1 MGNIINFFK
10 RNNKEINEDII
21 LQAGGKL
28 EILGRVKD
36 MGVLINDFAFPVKK
50 EDLTEDMV
58 NYQKRYQLTMA
69 IDQMMKRVQ
78 DDPQLNG
85 AKIGLLLE
93 PQQLMEKNGQKVL
106 RTQIELVLPM
116 VVDLKS
122 DATIQVNSAEEVV
135 MKDID

>member
-10 RNNKEINEDII
+10 RNKETNEDIT

-93 PQQLMEKNGQKVL
+93 PQQLMEQNGKKVL

-122 DATIQVNSAEEVV
+122 DATIQVNNDEEAVI
-135 MKDID
+135 KDID

>member
-1 MGNIINFFK
+1 
-10 RNNKEINEDII
+10 
-21 LQAGGKL
+21 
-28 EILGRVKD
+28 
-36 MGVLINDFAFPVKK
+36 MGVLINDFSFPVKK

-58 NYQKRYQLTMA
+58 NYQKRYQLTMT

-93 PQQLMEKNGQKVL
+93 PQKLMEQNGKKVL

>member
-10 RNNKEINEDII
+10 RNKENEDIT

-93 PQQLMEKNGQKVL
+93 PQQLVEKNGNNVL

-122 DATIQVNSAEEVV
+122 DATIQVNSAEEAV

>member
-1 MGNIINFFK
+1 MGNIINFFN
-10 RNNKEINEDII
+10 RNKETNEDIT

-93 PQQLMEKNGQKVL
+93 PQQLMEKNGKKVL

-122 DATIQVNSAEEVV
+122 DATIQVNSTEEVV

>member
-1 MGNIINFFK
+1 MGSIINFFK
-10 RNNKEINEDII
+10 RNKENEDIT

-28 EILGRVKD
+28 EVLGRVKD

-50 EDLTEDMV
+50 EDLTDDMV

-93 PQQLMEKNGQKVL
+93 PQQLMEKNGKEVL

-122 DATIQVNSAEEVV
+122 DATIQVNNDEEAVIR
-135 MKDID
+135 DID

>member
-10 RNNKEINEDII
+10 RNKENEDIT

-50 EDLTEDMV
+50 EDLTDDMV

-122 DATIQVNSAEEVV
+122 DATIQVNSAEEVK
-135 MKDID
+135 MEDID

>member
-1 MGNIINFFK
+1 MGSIINFFK
-10 RNNKEINEDII
+10 RNKENEDIT

-28 EILGRVKD
+28 EVLGRVKN

-50 EDLTEDMV
+50 EDLTDDMV
-58 NYQKRYQLTMA
+58 NYHKRYQLTMA

-93 PQQLMEKNGQKVL
+93 PQQLMEKNGKEVL

-122 DATIQVNSAEEVV
+122 DATIQVNSAEEAVI
-135 MKDID
+135 KDIN

>member
-10 RNNKEINEDII
+10 RNKETNEDIT

-28 EILGRVKD
+28 EVLGRVKD

-50 EDLTEDMV
+50 EDLTDDMV

-93 PQQLMEKNGQKVL
+93 PQQLMEKNGKKVL

-122 DATIQVNSAEEVV
+122 DATIQVNSDEEAAI
-135 MKDID
+135 KDID

>member
-10 RNNKEINEDII
+10 RNKETNEDIT

-28 EILGRVKD
+28 EVLGRVKD

-50 EDLTEDMV
+50 EDLTDDMV

-78 DDPQLNG
+78 DDPQLNR

-93 PQQLMEKNGQKVL
+93 PQQLMEKNGKKVL
-106 RTQIELVLPM
+106 HTQIELVLPM

-122 DATIQVNSAEEVV
+122 DATIQVNNDEEAVIR
-135 MKDID
+135 DID

>member
-10 RNNKEINEDII
+10 RNKENEDIT

-78 DDPQLNG
+78 DDPQLNE

-93 PQQLMEKNGQKVL
+93 PQKLMEKNGKEVL

-122 DATIQVNSAEEVV
+122 DATIQVNSDEEAVI
-135 MKDID
+135 KDID

>member
-10 RNNKEINEDII
+10 RNKENEDIT

-93 PQQLMEKNGQKVL
+93 PQQLMEKNGKNVL

-122 DATIQVNSAEEVV
+122 DATIQVNSDEEAVI
-135 MKDID
+135 KDID

>member
-10 RNNKEINEDII
+10 RNKETNEDIT

-28 EILGRVKD
+28 EVLGRVKD

-50 EDLTEDMV
+50 EDLTDDMV

-93 PQQLMEKNGQKVL
+93 PQQLMEKNGKEVL

-122 DATIQVNSAEEVV
+122 DATIQVNNDEEAVIR
-135 MKDID
+135 DID

>member
-1 MGNIINFFK
+1 MGNIINFFS
-10 RNNKEINEDII
+10 RNKENEDIT

-28 EILGRVKD
+28 EVLGRVKD
-36 MGVLINDFAFPVKK
+36 MGVLINDFSFPVKK
-50 EDLTEDMV
+50 EDLTDDMV

-78 DDPQLNG
+78 DDPQLSG

-93 PQQLMEKNGQKVL
+93 PQKLMEKNGKEVL

-122 DATIQVNSAEEVV
+122 DATIQVNNDEEAV

>member
-10 RNNKEINEDII
+10 RNKENEDIT

-50 EDLTEDMV
+50 EDLTDDMV

-93 PQQLMEKNGQKVL
+93 PQKLMEKNGQKVL
-106 RTQIELVLPM
+106 RTQLELVLPM

-122 DATIQVNSAEEVV
+122 DTTIQVNNDEEAVI
-135 MKDID
+135 KDID

>member
-1 MGNIINFFK
+1 MGNIINFFN
-10 RNNKEINEDII
+10 RNKETNEDIT

-93 PQQLMEKNGQKVL
+93 PQQLMEQNGKKVL

-122 DATIQVNSAEEVV
+122 DATIQVNSAEETVI
-135 MKDID
+135 KDIN

>member
-10 RNNKEINEDII
+10 RNKENEDIT

-36 MGVLINDFAFPVKK
+36 MGVLINDFSFPVKK

-93 PQQLMEKNGQKVL
+93 PQQLMEKNGKEVL
-106 RTQIELVLPM
+106 HTQIELVLPM

-122 DATIQVNSAEEVV
+122 DATIQVNSAEEAV

>member
-10 RNNKEINEDII
+10 RNKETNEDIT

-28 EILGRVKD
+28 EVLGRVKD
-36 MGVLINDFAFPVKK
+36 MGVLINDFSFPVKK
-50 EDLTEDMV
+50 EDLTDDMV

-93 PQQLMEKNGQKVL
+93 PQKLMEKNGKEVL

-122 DATIQVNSAEEVV
+122 DAIIQVNNAEEAVI
-135 MKDID
+135 KDID

>member
-1 MGNIINFFK
+1 MGNIINFFN
-10 RNNKEINEDII
+10 RNKETNEDIT

-122 DATIQVNSAEEVV
+122 DATIQVNNDEEAVI
-135 MKDID
+135 KDID

>member
-1 MGNIINFFK
+1 MGSIINFFK
-10 RNNKEINEDII
+10 RNKKTDEDIT

-28 EILGRVKD
+28 EVLGRVKD
-36 MGVLINDFAFPVKK
+36 MGVLINDFSFPVKK
-50 EDLTEDMV
+50 EDLTDDMV

-93 PQQLMEKNGQKVL
+93 PQKLMEKNGKEVL

-122 DATIQVNSAEEVV
+122 DATIQVNNAEEAV

>member
-10 RNNKEINEDII
+10 RNKENEDIT

-78 DDPQLNG
+78 DDSQLNG

-93 PQQLMEKNGQKVL
+93 PQKLMEKNGKEVL
-106 RTQIELVLPM
+106 CTQIELVLPM

-122 DATIQVNSAEEVV
+122 DATIQVNNAEEAV